1 MNRIAAVE
9 LLKDYQSTKVPKY
22 LQTSGLVKKQ
32 KNQICSYN
40 NNYVTKDK
48 FRTFGASQALAASD
62 PAPWRPQVY
71 MKLTL
76 THSVTMMQLA

>member
-1 MNRIAAVE
+1 M
-9 LLKDYQSTKVPKY
+9 LPKIN
-22 LQTSGLVKKQ
+22 LE
-32 KNQICSYN
+32 
-40 NNYVTKDK
+40 
-48 FRTFGASQALAASD
+48 ASQALGASD